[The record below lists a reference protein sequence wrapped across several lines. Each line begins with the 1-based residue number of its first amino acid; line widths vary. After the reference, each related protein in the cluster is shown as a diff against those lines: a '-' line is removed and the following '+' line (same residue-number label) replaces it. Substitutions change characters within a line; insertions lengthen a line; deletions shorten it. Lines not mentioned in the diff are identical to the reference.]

1 MPTVAPPAP
10 ADATSTKGF
19 IGQYEVDEAGVPYY
33 KFPPWPQVP
42 AGVTIVPFKDFK
54 DAGIIIKDDGEEE
67 VDGLGI
73 PTIALAVVHG
83 DGGAGSKSAK
93 KRRRAQAEKN
103 AKEGVKLTWYQQWE
117 EFDAS
122 IPTRPYDQRLTRGVR
137 LEQALTDFQ
146 SGRQPNS
153 ILQSVFDFF
162 KQFLGIITNPN
173 QTKQKQ
179 GHEDGDIS
187 DDEDMLD
194 EPTMTAAHIVEDDRD
209 PWADHELMNR
219 FLDDPEHAI
228 KVFLSSFY
236 SSKGLMWVPAK
247 LKDGPIL
254 IGLFLQYL
262 IKHRVLPESRKSL
275 DRALAVAQLARDEL
289 PRTNEVG
296 QSLPPEKFGDRCRE
310 LLGYADKSN
319 LGAGVPWAD
328 DPPVPEAS
336 SAPPASTAPAAPAPA
351 PEADAEAIKA
361 AIIDP
366 DAMPEEPMQVD
377 LNGHTVNVPAAT
389 ASAAV
394 GSGWDDDT
402 SAAASGWGDLDVN
415 KYGAHAWAYA
425 QGPNGEPALMP
436 EPEDWTKS
444 TEPEKPLS
452 EYLGPAV
459 DPAALVQQRAENSVR
474 RLVRVV
480 APNPGTSGPAAQLAT
495 LVLAPWTDQFSLD
508 IHPPKMLFDNG
519 KPGEYDPSADEINVF
534 VRAEAVEKLT
544 PGLALSAVWVQVV
557 EKPKEGAKKKKKAK
571 GASQGWW
578 YIETFRATFVSY
590 WTPDELESATKAP

>member
-1 MPTVAPPAP
+1 MPAVPPPPPADP
-10 ADATSTKGF
+10 TSTQGF
-19 IGQYEVDEAGVPYY
+19 VGLYEVDEAGVPYY
-33 KFPPWPQVP
+33 RFPPWPQVP

-54 DAGIIIKDDGEEE
+54 DVGIILRDDGEEE
-67 VDGLGI
+67 LDGMGI
-73 PTIALAVVHG
+73 PTIALSVVHG
-83 DGGAGSKSAK
+83 DGGAGSRSAK

-103 AKEGVKLTWYQQWE
+103 AREGIKLTWHEQWE

-122 IPTRPYDQRLTRGVR
+122 TPVRPYDQRLTRGVR
-137 LEQALTDFQ
+137 LEQAVTDFQ
-146 SGRQPNS
+146 SGRQWNS
-153 ILQSVFDFF
+153 HLQSVFDFF
-162 KQFLGIITNPN
+162 RQFLGIVANPN

-179 GHEDGDIS
+179 AVDEGDFS
-187 DDEDMLD
+187 DDEDMD
-194 EPTMTAAHIVEDDRD
+194 APTAMAHIIEDDRD
-209 PWADHELMNR
+209 PWADHALMNR
-219 FLDDPEHAI
+219 FLDDPERAI

-262 IKHRVLPESRKSL
+262 IKHRVLSESRKAL
-275 DRALAVAQLARDEL
+275 ERALAVAQLARDEL
-289 PRTNEVG
+289 PRTSDVG
-296 QSLPPEKFGDRCRE
+296 QSLSPEKFGDRCRE
-310 LLGYADKSN
+310 LLGYADKGN

-328 DPPVPEAS
+328 EPAAADAS
-336 SAPPASTAPAAPAPA
+336 STPAAPVAPA
-351 PEADAEAIKA
+351 DDAAAIQA

-366 DAMPEEPMQVD
+366 DTMPAEPMQVD

-394 GSGWDDDT
+394 GSGWDDDIT
-402 SAAASGWGDLDVN
+402 AATSGWGDLDVG

-436 EPEDWTKS
+436 EPEDWTQS
-444 TEPEKPLS
+444 AVPETPLS

-459 DPAALVQQRAENSVR
+459 DPAALAQQRAENSVR
-474 RLVRVV
+474 RLVRVQP
-480 APNPGTSGPAAQLAT
+480 PNPGTTGPAAQLAT
-495 LVLAPWTDQFSLD
+495 LVLAPWRDQFSID
-508 IHPPKMLFDNG
+508 IYPPRMLFDHG

-544 PGLALSAVWVQVV
+544 PGLALAAVWVQAV
-557 EKPKEGAKKKKKAK
+557 EKPKEGVKKKKKGK

-590 WTPDELESATKAP
+590 WTPDELESATKLT